1 MSRDEVFTLIR
12 DVMVRLFE
20 LPPEG
25 ITLDA
30 RLVEDLE
37 LDSIDAIDMLVELQA
52 RTEKRID
59 EEELKKLR
67 TVGDIV
73 NLAASYLP
81 GA

>member
-1 MSRDEVFTLIR
+1 MSRDEVLSLIR

-20 LPPEG
+20 LPPED
-25 ITLDA
+25 ITPDA

-52 RTEKRID
+52 RTDKWID

-73 NLAASYLP
+73 NLASTYLP
-81 GA
+81 SP

>member
-20 LPPEG
+20 LPPED
-25 ITLDA
+25 ITPDA
-30 RLVEDLE
+30 KLVEDLE

-52 RTEKRID
+52 RTDKRID

-73 NLAASYLP
+73 NLASSYLP
-81 GA
+81 ST